1 MLDFHRPKMKKTL
14 WTIFND
20 MEILCI
26 IMIWGDRAVTCMAM
40 QI

>member
-14 WTIFND
+14 WTILND

-26 IMIWGDRAVTCMAM
+26 IKYEGIEL
-40 QI
+40 